1 MRFPLAAPARSRLA
15 AAALAAGILSV
26 GTGCA
31 AFERLGMR
39 VLFDP
44 TAWPEDR
51 VIQDVA
57 YVDGAD
63 GADGADADKQ
73 KLDLFL
79 PAPDAGA
86 EPWPTLIFVHGGSW
100 RQGDKDL
107 AVGGREVYG
116 NIGRFYAS
124 KGLGVAVISY
134 RLQPGVTW
142 RDQVDDV
149 ASSVRRVSELAAE
162 HGGDPDSLFLSG
174 HSAGA
179 QLASFA
185 AVGGGGLDETERRRI
200 CGVVAVSGAGYDL
213 EDEQTYRLGADP
225 AFYEETFRIDAADVD
240 WMDRASVVARLG
252 EIDGPPPFLVF
263 YAGRE
268 SQALH
273 RQAKLLHA
281 AVEAA
286 GASSRLVEVPGLGH
300 RRIVVELSQ
309 ADAVLPGSVLDFVA
323 EHRGCGAPPA
333 S

>member
-1 MRFPLAAPARSRLA
+1 MGIPLAASVRSRLGP
-15 AAALAAGILSV
+15 AALAAGILLT

-51 VIQDVA
+51 VLEDVA
-57 YVDGAD
+57 YVDGTDVAGSD
-63 GADGADADKQ
+63 IAVDDKQ
-73 KLDLFL
+73 KLDFFL
-79 PAPDAGA
+79 PAPDVG
-86 EPWPTLIFVHGGSW
+86 PWPTLIFVHGGSW
-100 RQGDKDL
+100 RQGDRDL

-149 ASSVRRVSELAAE
+149 ASSVRRVAELAAE
-162 HGGDPDSLFLSG
+162 HGGDPGSLFLSG

-179 QLASFA
+179 QLASFT
-185 AVGGGGLDETERRRI
+185 AVAGGAVDGAERGRI
-200 CGVVAVSGAGYDL
+200 CGVVAISGAGYDL
-213 EDEQTYRLGADP
+213 DDEQTYRLGADP
-225 AFYEETFRIDAADVD
+225 AFYEETFRVDAADVE

-263 YAGRE
+263 YAERE

-286 GASSRLVEVPGLGH
+286 GGASRLVEVPGLGH

-309 ADAVLPGSVLDFVA
+309 PDAALPGPVLDFVA
-323 EHRGCGAPPA
+323 EHRGCGSPPA
-333 S
+333 